1 MHGPADARQARW
13 FLARLNDGDTFW
25 SITEPGTPHFVAAAA
40 RPEDSVEWMAATSRA
55 IDPVI
60 EKMDTG
66 NPDGLP
72 AEINHWTPQRVL
84 DENKAMHAE
93 VDALRAQQEPLVA
106 CVDALRAAA
115 SDSGWRDALATGEH
129 LVAWVR
135 RGALRE
141 ALAIARA
148 EPGVPEGATQADL
161 NAVECARRIADGIE
175 KLMGGA

>member
-1 MHGPADARQARW
+1 MSSETWCIDTGEVVHKVTAVRRGAGWVAVSNFGHTVLCSSPRLAVEAYASCNSLIGMILAHG
-13 FLARLNDGDTFW
+13 
-25 SITEPGTPHFVAAAA
+25 EPTRA
-40 RPEDSVEWMAATSRA
+40 EMAA
-55 IDPVI
+55 
-60 EKMDTG
+60 
-66 NPDGLP
+66 
-72 AEINHWTPQRVL
+72 Q
-84 DENKAMHAE
+84 

-141 ALAIARA
+141 ALAVARV
-148 EPGVPEGATQADL
+148 EPGVPDGATQADF

-175 KLMGGA
+175 KLMGGE